1 MKKLTFIEILEY
13 IAVVVISVCSL
24 SFAITGTITGNQND
38 SILSFLGFILT
49 QLILVNNKLSKLQ
62 GGKND

>member
-1 MKKLTFIEILEY
+1 MNKLTFIEILEY
-13 IAVVVISVCSL
+13 IAVFVISICSL
-24 SFAITGTITGNQND
+24 SFAITGAITGNQND
-38 SILSFLGFILT
+38 SILSFLGFILV

>member
-1 MKKLTFIEILEY
+1 MNKLTFIEILEY
-13 IAVVVISVCSL
+13 IAVFVISICSL
-24 SFAITGTITGNQND
+24 SFAITSVTTGNQND
-38 SILSFLGFILT
+38 SILSFLGFILV

>member
-1 MKKLTFIEILEY
+1 MKKLTFIEILECV
-13 IAVVVISVCSL
+13 AVIVICACSL
-24 SFAITGTITGNQND
+24 GFAITGAITGNQND
-38 SILSFLGFILT
+38 SILSFLGFILV

>member
-1 MKKLTFIEILEY
+1 
-13 IAVVVISVCSL
+13 VICTCSL
-24 SFAITGTITGNQND
+24 GFAITGAITGNQND
-38 SILSFLGFILT
+38 SILSFLGFILV

>member
-13 IAVVVISVCSL
+13 IAVVVISICSFG
-24 SFAITGTITGNQND
+24 FAITGAITGNQND
-38 SILSFLGFILT
+38 SILSFLGFILV
-49 QLILVNNKLSKLQ
+49 QLILVNHKLSKLQ

>member
-1 MKKLTFIEILEY
+1 MKKLTFIEILECV
-13 IAVVVISVCSL
+13 AVIVICTCSL
-24 SFAITGTITGNQND
+24 GFAITGAITGNQND
-38 SILSFLGFILT
+38 SILSFLGFILV

>member
-13 IAVVVISVCSL
+13 IAVFVISVCSL
-24 SFAITGTITGNQND
+24 GFAITGAITGNQND
-38 SILSFLGFILT
+38 SILSFLGFILV
-49 QLILVNNKLSKLQ
+49 QLILVNHKLSKLQ

>member
-1 MKKLTFIEILEY
+1 M
-13 IAVVVISVCSL
+13 CSL
-24 SFAITGTITGNQND
+24 SFAITGAITGNQND

>member
-13 IAVVVISVCSL
+13 IAVVVISICSL
-24 SFAITGTITGNQND
+24 SFAITGAITRNQND
-38 SILSFLGFILT
+38 SNLSFIGFILV
-49 QLILVNNKLSKLQ
+49 QLILVNHKLSKLQ

>member
-13 IAVVVISVCSL
+13 IAVVVISICSL
-24 SFAITGTITGNQND
+24 GFAITGAITGNQND
-38 SILSFLGFILT
+38 SILSLLGFILV

>member
-13 IAVVVISVCSL
+13 IAVFVVSVCSL
-24 SFAITGTITGNQND
+24 SFAITGAITGNQND
-38 SILSFLGFILT
+38 SILSFLGFILV

-62 GGKND
+62 GVKYD

>member
-13 IAVVVISVCSL
+13 IAVVVISICSL
-24 SFAITGTITGNQND
+24 SFAITSAITGNQND
-38 SILSFLGFILT
+38 SILSFLGFILV

>member
-13 IAVVVISVCSL
+13 IAVVVISISSL
-24 SFAITGTITGNQND
+24 GIAITGAITGNQNA
-38 SILSFLGFILT
+38 SILSFLGFILV
-49 QLILVNNKLSKLQ
+49 QLILVNHKLSKLQ

>member
-24 SFAITGTITGNQND
+24 GLAITGAITGNQND
-38 SILSFLGFILT
+38 SILSFLGFILV

>member
-1 MKKLTFIEILEY
+1 MKKLTFIEILECV
-13 IAVVVISVCSL
+13 AVIVICTCSL
-24 SFAITGTITGNQND
+24 GFVITGAITGNQND
-38 SILSFLGFILT
+38 SILSFLGFILV

>member
-13 IAVVVISVCSL
+13 IAVFVISVCSL
-24 SFAITGTITGNQND
+24 SFAITSATTGNQND
-38 SILSFLGFILT
+38 SILSFLGLILV
-49 QLILVNNKLSKLQ
+49 QLILVNSKLSKLQ

>member
-1 MKKLTFIEILEY
+1 MKKLMSMEILEGVAA
-13 IAVVVISVCSL
+13 IVISICSL
-24 SFAITGTITGNQND
+24 GCVITDAITGNQNG
-38 SILSFLGFILT
+38 SILGFLGFILV

>member
-1 MKKLTFIEILEY
+1 MNKLTFIEILEY
-13 IAVVVISVCSL
+13 IAVFVISVCSL
-24 SFAITGTITGNQND
+24 SFAITSATTGNQND
-38 SILSFLGFILT
+38 SILSFLGLILV

>member
-1 MKKLTFIEILEY
+1 MKKVTFIEILECV
-13 IAVVVISVCSL
+13 AVIVICTCSL
-24 SFAITGTITGNQND
+24 SFAITGAITGNQND
-38 SILSFLGFILT
+38 SILSFLGFILV

>member
-1 MKKLTFIEILEY
+1 MKKLTFIEILECV
-13 IAVVVISVCSL
+13 AVIVICICSL
-24 SFAITGTITGNQND
+24 GFAITGAITGNQND
-38 SILSFLGFILT
+38 SILSFLGFILV